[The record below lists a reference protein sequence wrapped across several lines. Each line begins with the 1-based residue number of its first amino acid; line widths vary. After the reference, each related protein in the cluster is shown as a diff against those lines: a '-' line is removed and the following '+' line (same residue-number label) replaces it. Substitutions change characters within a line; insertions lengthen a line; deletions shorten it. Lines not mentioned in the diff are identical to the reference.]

1 MKLSDIITLLKNT
14 PKTNDKKKILAGHVD
29 NKALKLLLQM
39 TYDQQYTYWIKA
51 TTPTVSS
58 TGVLTWGILNE
69 VLCYLHGRIVTGN
82 AAREY
87 LEKILIEL
95 SIAEQQ
101 ILVNCINRDMDC
113 KVSESLI
120 NATWKDLIYSF
131 PVMLAGKFNEKTAKP
146 FYEAEAA
153 GKGMVVQLKCDGGR
167 MTYVTS
173 SKAGYSRNASQLL
186 THDHFDFM
194 NTMFAGY
201 AVDGELLAINTKT
214 GKFESRKV
222 SNGLY
227 TKAVRG
233 TLSKEEAAQL
243 HFVVWDL
250 IPLSEFKS
258 RKGTTPY
265 KERLAKL
272 ESIVNDQHQ
281 FGSRISLVTSKLIS
295 TVREAEVFYAEQ
307 LALGEEGA
315 MLKLV
320 DSVWED
326 DRSNNV
332 LKLKEEKEATLR
344 CVGVTPHAKK
354 FGQIG
359 SLSLETS
366 CGKLFTSCGSGLTD
380 DDRVKDPSE
389 FVGKLIDIKFNAL
402 IQARGRESW
411 SMFLPIFKN
420 IRYDVTEADSLEKL
434 KCKTHDNSPA

>member
-14 PKTNDKKKILAGHVD
+14 PKTNDKKKILAGHAD
-29 NKALKLLLQM
+29 NTTLKLLLQM

-51 TTPTVSS
+51 TVPSKSGTDVITEELLEM
-58 TGVLTWGILNE
+58 VL
-69 VLCYLHGRIVTGN
+69 YALHGRVVTGN
-82 AAREY
+82 AARDY
-87 LEKILIEL
+87 LETVL
-95 SIAEQQ
+95 SNLEPAEQQ
-101 ILVNCINRDMDC
+101 VLVNCVNRDMDC

-153 GKGMVVQLKCDGGR
+153 GKGMVVQKKMDGGR
-167 MTYVTS
+167 CTYVTS

-194 NTMFAGY
+194 NAMFAGY
-201 AVDGELLAINTKT
+201 AVDGELLAINTNT

-227 TKAVRG
+227 NKAVRG

-250 IPLSEFKS
+250 ISLSEFKA

-265 KERLAKL
+265 KERLANL
-272 ESIVNDQHQ
+272 ETLIKFNQQ
-281 FGSRISLVTSKLIS
+281 YASRISLVQSKFIS
-295 TVREAEVFYAEQ
+295 TVREAEEFYAEM
-307 LALGEEGA
+307 LAAGEEGA
-315 MLKLV
+315 MLKLS
-320 DSVWED
+320 DSVWCDE
-326 DRSNNV
+326 RSNEV
-332 LKLKEEKEATLR
+332 LKLKQEQEATLR
-344 CVGVTPHAKK
+344 CVGVTPHTKK

-366 CGKLFTSCGSGLTD
+366 CGKLFVSCGSGLND
-380 DDRVKDPSE
+380 DDRLKDPSE
-389 FVGKLIDIKFNAL
+389 FVNKLIDIKFNAL

-420 IRYDVTEADSLEKL
+420 IRYDVTEADTLDKL
-434 KCKTHDNSPA
+434 Q

>member
-14 PKTNDKKKILAGHVD
+14 PKTNDKKKILAGHAD
-29 NKALKLLLQM
+29 NTTLKLLLQM

-51 TTPTVSS
+51 TVPSKSGTDVITEELLEM
-58 TGVLTWGILNE
+58 VL
-69 VLCYLHGRIVTGN
+69 YALHSRVVTGN
-82 AAREY
+82 AARDY
-87 LEKILIEL
+87 LENVL
-95 SIAEQQ
+95 SNLEPAEQQ
-101 ILVNCINRDMDC
+101 VLVNCINRDMDC

-233 TLSKEEAAQL
+233 TLSKEEVAQL

-250 IPLSEFKS
+250 IPLTEFKS

-265 KERLAKL
+265 KERLANL
-272 ESIVNDQHQ
+272 ETLIKFNLQYA
-281 FGSRISLVTSKLIS
+281 SRVSLVQSKFIS
-295 TVREAEVFYAEQ
+295 TVLEAEEFYAEM
-307 LALGEEGA
+307 LAAGEEGA

-332 LKLKEEKEATLR
+332 LKLKQEQEATLR

-389 FVGKLIDIKFNAL
+389 FVNKLIDIKFNAL
-402 IQARGRESW
+402 IQARGRDSW

-420 IRYDVTEADSLEKL
+420 IRYDVTEADTLDKL
-434 KCKTHDNSPA
+434 Q

>member
-14 PKTNDKKKILAGHVD
+14 PKTNDKKKILASHVG
-29 NKALKLLLQM
+29 NNALKLLFQM
-39 TYDQQYTYWIKA
+39 TYDNQYTYWIKA
-51 TTPTVSS
+51 TMPSS
-58 TGVLTWGILNE
+58 SGTSVLTREILE
-69 VLCYLHGRIVTGN
+69 DVLYQLHGRVVTGN
-82 AAREY
+82 AARDY
-87 LEKILIEL
+87 LENILSNL
-95 SIAEQQ
+95 QPAEQQ
-101 ILVNCINRDMDC
+101 VLVNCINRDMDC

-186 THDHFDFM
+186 THNHFDFM

-233 TLSKEEAAQL
+233 TLSVEEAAQL

-265 KERLAKL
+265 KERLANL
-272 ESIVNDQHQ
+272 ETLIKFNLQYA
-281 FGSRISLVTSKLIS
+281 SRISLVKSKLIS
-295 TVREAEVFYAEQ
+295 TVLEAEEFYAEM
-307 LALGEEGA
+307 LAAGEEGA

-332 LKLKEEKEATLR
+332 LKLKSFVDLEAKVIDWEEGAGKYKGMLGALR
-344 CVGVTPHAKK
+344 CKVGDIEFSVGTGFSDTDRKTFTKEYSIDKIVTVKYNEIITSK
-354 FGQIG
+354 NRKTR
-359 SLSLETS
+359 SL
-366 CGKLFTSCGSGLTD
+366 
-380 DDRVKDPSE
+380 
-389 FVGKLIDIKFNAL
+389 
-402 IQARGRESW
+402 
-411 SMFLPIFKN
+411 FLPVFLNFRFDISESELVVP
-420 IRYDVTEADSLEKL
+420 D
-434 KCKTHDNSPA
+434 

>member
-14 PKTNDKKKILAGHVD
+14 PKTNDKKKILAGHAD
-29 NKALKLLLQM
+29 NTTLKLLLQM
-39 TYDQQYTYWIKA
+39 TYDNQYTYWIKA
-51 TTPTVSS
+51 TIPNVSS
-58 TGVLTWGILNE
+58 SGVLTLEILE
-69 VLCYLHGRIVTGN
+69 DVLSHLHGRVITGN
-82 AAREY
+82 AARDY
-87 LEKILIEL
+87 LEKILIDLQPE
-95 SIAEQQ
+95 EQQ

-113 KVSESLI
+113 KVSISLI
-120 NATWKDLIYSF
+120 NKTWVDLIYEF
-131 PVMLAGKFNEKTAKP
+131 PVMLAEKFNEKTSKP
-146 FYEAEAA
+146 FYAAEAA
-153 GKGMVVQLKCDGGR
+153 GKGMVVQKKMDGGR
-167 MTYVTS
+167 CTYVTS

-201 AVDGELLAINTKT
+201 AVDGELLAINTNT

-227 TKAVRG
+227 NKAVRG

-250 IPLSEFKS
+250 ISLSEFKA

-265 KERLAKL
+265 KERLANL
-272 ESIVNDQHQ
+272 ETLIKFNQQ
-281 FGSRISLVTSKLIS
+281 YASRISLVQSKFIS
-295 TVREAEVFYAEQ
+295 TVREAEEFYAEM
-307 LALGEEGA
+307 LAAGEEGA

-320 DSVWED
+320 DSVWCDE
-326 DRSNNV
+326 RSDEV
-332 LKLKEEKEATLR
+332 LKLKQEQEATLR
-344 CVGVTPHAKK
+344 CVGVTPHTKK

-380 DDRVKDPSE
+380 DDRKKEPSE
-389 FVGKLIDIKFNAL
+389 FVNQLIDIKFNAL
-402 IQARGRESW
+402 IQAKDRDSW

-420 IRYDVTEADSLEKL
+420 IRYDVTEADTLEKL
-434 KCKTHDNSPA
+434 R

>member
-14 PKTNDKKKILAGHVD
+14 PKTNDKKKILASHAD

-39 TYDQQYTYWIKA
+39 TYDKQYTYWIKA
-51 TTPTVSS
+51 AMAPQCGIGELTLDILED
-58 TGVLTWGILNE
+58 VLDQ
-69 VLCYLHGRIVTGN
+69 LHGRKVTGN
-82 AAREY
+82 AARDY
-87 LEKILIEL
+87 LNFILECL
-95 SIAEQQ
+95 PAEEQRV
-101 ILVNCINRDMDC
+101 LVNCINRDMDC

-146 FYEAEAA
+146 FYEAEAS
-153 GKGMVVQLKCDGGR
+153 GSGMVVQLKCDGGR

-186 THDHFDFM
+186 THNHFDFM

-233 TLSKEEAAQL
+233 TLTAEEAAQL

-250 IPLSEFKS
+250 IPLGEFKS

-272 ESIVNDQHQ
+272 ESIVNDSHQ
-281 FGSRISLVTSKLIS
+281 YGSRISLVKSKLIR
-295 TVREAEVFYAEQ
+295 TVREAETFYAEM
-307 LALGEEGA
+307 LASGEEGA
-315 MLKLV
+315 MLKLL
-320 DSVWED
+320 DAPWED
-326 DRSNNV
+326 DRSGNV
-332 LKLKEEKEATLR
+332 LKLKSFVDLEAKVIDWEEGAGKYKGMLGALR
-344 CVGVTPHAKK
+344 CKVGDIEFSVGTGFSDTDRKTFTKEYSIDKIVTVKYNEIITSK
-354 FGQIG
+354 NRKTR
-359 SLSLETS
+359 SL
-366 CGKLFTSCGSGLTD
+366 
-380 DDRVKDPSE
+380 
-389 FVGKLIDIKFNAL
+389 
-402 IQARGRESW
+402 
-411 SMFLPIFKN
+411 FLPVFLNFRFDISESELVVP
-420 IRYDVTEADSLEKL
+420 D
-434 KCKTHDNSPA
+434 